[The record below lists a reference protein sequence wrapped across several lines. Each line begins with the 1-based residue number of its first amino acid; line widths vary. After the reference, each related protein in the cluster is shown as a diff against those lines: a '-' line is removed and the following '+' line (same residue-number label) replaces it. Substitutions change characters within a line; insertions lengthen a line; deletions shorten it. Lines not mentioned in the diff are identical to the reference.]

1 MVDYALDYTQST
13 LWKRRGYTK
22 SNIYI
27 RKNRKALDLIR
38 SLPPLKKKVISNKHL
53 LKTSINNK
61 IDDKYA
67 GRSLRRSSQ
76 VLHKIHKYETLSNK
90 DNNKRTLYKKKV
102 KQGLYNNNYTR
113 VKVLSP
119 TEFNFNF

>member
-27 RKNRKALDLIR
+27 RRNRKALDLIR
-38 SLPPLKKKVISNKHL
+38 SLPPLKKKVISSNKRL
-53 LKTSINNK
+53 LKTSIDNK
-61 IDDKYA
+61 VDDKYA
-67 GRSLRRSSQ
+67 VRSLRRSSQ
-76 VLHKIHKYETLSNK
+76 VLHKIHKYESLSNE
-90 DNNKRTLYKKKV
+90 DSNREQYKKKV
-102 KQGLYNNNYTR
+102 KQGLYNNNYTH
-113 VKVLSP
+113 VKALSP